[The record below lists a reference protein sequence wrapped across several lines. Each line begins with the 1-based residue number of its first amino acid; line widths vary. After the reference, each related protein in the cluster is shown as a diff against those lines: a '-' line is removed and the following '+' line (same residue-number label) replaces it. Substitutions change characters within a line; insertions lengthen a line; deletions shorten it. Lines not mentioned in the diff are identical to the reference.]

1 MSRIVG
7 AVRGR
12 KKAAGALALASALAV
27 SGAAAWSVGPG
38 AGQGA
43 TRVSSVGQ
51 LGVVSPPD
59 RRIPVLASL
68 APGELAAWA
77 AQSRTVSTRDRD
89 QRVTPTGTKLFKI
102 STEGGYDLPD
112 AARRA
117 YDNAVRR
124 VERTHPGCELPWG
137 LLAGIGRVESDH
149 GRYGGSELGVNGVSR
164 PLIIG
169 IPLNG
174 VGPVAA
180 IRDTD
185 NGRLDGDKVW
195 DRAVG
200 PMQFI
205 PSTWAVSGVDG
216 DGDGVAD
223 PNDLDDAALAA
234 AGYLCDGGAL
244 TDVSAM
250 RRAVFTYNHSDYYVD
265 LVLAFATGYHT
276 GVFDIPS
283 PPVEP
288 EPEVVTVAQ
297 GTKPSKSPKSPK
309 SPKTPEPPKTPAVTA
324 SSTKDPKDPKGPK
337 DPGGPVKTPAPTPA
351 PTPTPA
357 PEPVLVLKS
366 GTGDWTACGA
376 GWCLS
381 GFALD
386 LGPAT
391 QLARRAA
398 SDLAGDGTI
407 EINRAGL
414 DGLVGSTVTIQV
426 ERGTA
431 IVYTINGNGYRN
443 ADGSFAT

>member
-1 MSRIVG
+1 SRTNEISQVI
-7 AVRGR
+7 
-12 KKAAGALALASALAV
+12 AA
-27 SGAAAWSVGPG
+27 
-38 AGQGA
+38 
-43 TRVSSVGQ
+43 
-51 LGVVSPPD
+51 SPPD
-59 RRIPVLASL
+59 RPIPVLASL

-77 AQSRTVSTRDRD
+77 DSPRASARDAATRVRS
-89 QRVTPTGTKLFKI
+89 QRVTPTGTKLFTI
-102 STEGGYDLPD
+102 SAEGSYDLPK

-124 VERTHPGCELPWG
+124 IERTNPGCKLPWG

-149 GRYGGSELGVNGVSR
+149 GRYGGSQLGVDGVSR

-169 IPLNG
+169 IALNG

-180 IRDTD
+180 IRDSD

-205 PSTWAVSGVDG
+205 PTTWAVSGVDG

-234 AGYLCDGGAL
+234 AGYLCSNGAL
-244 TDVSAM
+244 TDDAAM

-265 LVLAFATGYHT
+265 LVMAFAAGYHT
-276 GVFDIPS
+276 GVFDIPA

-288 EPEVVTVAQ
+288 EPDVVTVAQ
-297 GTKPSKSPKSPK
+297 ASKSPKSPK
-309 SPKTPEPPKTPAVTA
+309 SPKAPKAPKAPQSPKA
-324 SSTKDPKDPKGPK
+324 PNSPGSSKDPKGPK
-337 DPGGPVKTPAPTPA
+337 NPSGPANPGPVKTPAPTPS
-351 PTPTPA
+351 PSPSPSPA
-357 PEPVLVLKS
+357 PEPELELKS
-366 GTGDWTACGA
+366 GTGAWTACGD

-386 LGPAT
+386 LGPTT
-391 QLARRAA
+391 QLARAAA
-398 SDLAGDGTI
+398 SDLDGDGTI
-407 EINRAGL
+407 EINRAEL

-431 IVYTINGNGYRN
+431 VVYTIQGNGYRN